1 MKRVNKKEAAL
12 IAELTEAR
20 RKIAEHEGALKD
32 REIEVGY
39 YSALENIVR
48 AGIYI
53 VQDGKFRF
61 VNHYASKFLGY
72 AREDIIGQN
81 AIDFVHPDDRE
92 MVVGNA
98 KKMLSG
104 NRHSSYEFRS
114 IASDGSIHWIE
125 EIVRPTQYEGRAA
138 VLGNVMEVTERVESR
153 EKQKELETLEASI
166 LAAIPHAVIG
176 LKDRRIIFANDGVQ
190 SVFGWKEEE
199 LTGKNTRILYRTE
212 EDYEEMA
219 GLYSRLEE
227 QETVLTEFPCR
238 RKDGT
243 DIECMVSASRIGE
256 SLTKKNIVITYED
269 ITEREKANKELEQSR
284 EQLRN
289 LYAHLQ
295 SVREKERTRIARE
308 LHDELGQLLTALNT
322 DLIML
327 QRKIPEKEV
336 ALLEKTDAMVKLID
350 MTMNTLKRIYMDLRP
365 GMLDHLGLVAAIR
378 WQMEE
383 FRKRSGIGCSII
395 AEPDEISLDADLST
409 TIFRVFQETL
419 TNILRHAEATNV
431 NVRLKKTQKY
441 VDLVVRDNGKGMREE
456 ELTKADSFGLIGI
469 RERAIALGGTAEIS
483 GEKGRGTTVKVRI
496 PLNQRGGRK

>member
-1 MKRVNKKEAAL
+1 MEKISKKKEL
-12 IAELTEAR
+12 LTAELNEAR
-20 RKIAEHEGALKD
+20 RKIAEYEKVLKD
-32 REIEVGY
+32 REIEEGF

-72 AREDIIGQN
+72 AREDIVGQN
-81 AIDFVHPDDRE
+81 SIDFVHPDDRE

-104 NRHSSYEFRS
+104 DRHSSYEFRS
-114 IASDGSIHWIE
+114 IAEDGSIHWIE

-138 VLGNVMEVTERVESR
+138 VLGNIMEVTERVESR

-190 SVFGWKEEE
+190 TVFGWKEEE
-199 LTGKNTRILYRTE
+199 LIGKSTRILYRTE
-212 EDYEEMA
+212 EDYQKMA
-219 GLYSRLEE
+219 GLYSRLKR
-227 QETVLTEFPCR
+227 QKTVLTEFPCR
-238 RKDGT
+238 RMDGT

-256 SLTKKNIVITYED
+256 SLTKRNIVITYED
-269 ITEREKANKELEQSR
+269 ITEREKAKNELEQSR

-289 LYAHLQ
+289 LYTHLQ

-327 QRKIPEKEV
+327 QRKIPDKEV

-378 WQMEE
+378 WQIEE
-383 FRKRSGIGCSII
+383 FRKRSDIGCTII
-395 AEPDEISLDADLST
+395 AEPDEISLDVELST
-409 TIFRVFQETL
+409 TVFRIFQETL
-419 TNILRHAEATNV
+419 TNILRHAEATKV
-431 NVRLKKTQKY
+431 NVRLKKTKKY
-441 VDLVVRDNGKGMREE
+441 VDLIVRDDGKGIRDE
-456 ELTKADSFGLIGI
+456 ELTKTNSFGLIGI

-496 PLNQRGGRK
+496 PLTERRDRK

>member
-1 MKRVNKKEAAL
+1 MKRAETKEAEL
-12 IAELTEAR
+12 KAELEEAR
-20 RKIAEHEGALKD
+20 RTIAQYEGALKD
-32 REIEVGY
+32 REIEIGF

-72 AREDIIGQN
+72 SREDIIGRKPM
-81 AIDFVHPDDRE
+81 DFVHPDDRE

-98 KKMLSG
+98 MKMLSG
-104 NRHSSYEFRS
+104 DRHTSYEFRS

-125 EIVRPTQYEGRAA
+125 EIVRSTQYEGRAA
-138 VLGNVMEVTERVESR
+138 VLGNIMEVTEKVESR

-176 LKDRRIIFANDGVQ
+176 LRDRRIIFANDGVQ

-199 LTGKNTRILYRTE
+199 LTGKSTRILYRTE

-219 GLYSRLEE
+219 SLYSRLEE
-227 QETVLTEFPCR
+227 EKTVLTEFPCR

-256 SLTKKNIVITYED
+256 SLTQKNIVITYED
-269 ITEREKANKELEQSR
+269 ITERERAKQDLERSR

-289 LYAHLQ
+289 LYTHLQ

-327 QRKIPEKEV
+327 QKRIPAKEV
-336 ALLEKTDAMVKLID
+336 TLLEKTDVMVKLID
-350 MTMNTLKRIYMDLRP
+350 MTMNTLKRIYMNLRP

-378 WQMEE
+378 WQIGE
-383 FRKRSGIGCSII
+383 FKTRSGIECSLIT
-395 AEPDEISLDADLST
+395 EPDEILLDDNLST
-409 TIFRVFQETL
+409 TIFRIFQETL
-419 TNILRHAEATNV
+419 TNILRHAEATKV
-431 NVRLKKTQKY
+431 NVRLKETKTF
-441 VDLVVRDNGKGMREE
+441 VDLVVRDNGKGVGDE
-456 ELTKADSFGLIGI
+456 ELAKTDSFGLIGI
-469 RERAIALGGTAEIS
+469 RERAIALGGRAEI
-483 GEKGRGTTVKVRI
+483 GGGKGRGTTVKVRI
-496 PLNQRGGRK
+496 PLKERGGRK